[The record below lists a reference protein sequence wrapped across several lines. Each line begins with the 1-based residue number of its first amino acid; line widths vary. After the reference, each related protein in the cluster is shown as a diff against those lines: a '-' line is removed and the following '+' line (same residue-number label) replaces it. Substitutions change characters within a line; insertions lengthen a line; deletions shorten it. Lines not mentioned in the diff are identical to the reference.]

1 MRNLKD
7 ILLEASLLDEID
19 DTLSVSSND
28 LRREAVKKF
37 IKEYYDVAAPGVK
50 ISATPNKDD
59 KFEVSAKRMVRI
71 KHSKRGD
78 LTKLTN
84 GDFVWTEVDDKF
96 DISYMINLE
105 TLEGAPKYVGGTLF
119 LQECSKLKSLEG
131 FPESVGKKERGAM
144 IYINRT
150 GNPKFFTAD
159 DVKKVCKHPAEEIY
173 VSDYG
178 ELG

>member
-71 KHSKRGD
+71 KHSKR
-78 LTKLTN
+78 
-84 GDFVWTEVDDKF
+84 
-96 DISYMINLE
+96 
-105 TLEGAPKYVGGTLF
+105 A
-119 LQECSKLKSLEG
+119 SKH
-131 FPESVGKKERGAM
+131 R
-144 IYINRT
+144 
-150 GNPKFFTAD
+150 
-159 DVKKVCKHPAEEIY
+159 C
-173 VSDYG
+173 
-178 ELG
+178 